1 MIDKQLLSTRDIEK
15 LFGVTKHTIMLWRNN
30 GTLPYTKI
38 NERKF
43 LYKKEDIEKLLNLEK
58 SNNQNKRKNI
68 IYCRVSNQKQKDDLQ
83 KQKQLLTDYCNINGI
98 IPNLILTEVAS
109 GMNEN
114 RSEFNKL
121 IDLVVDNQVDKI
133 YITYK
138 DRLTRF
144 GFDYFKNLFKKFNTE
159 IVILNNPINQNNL
172 EQELTEDLISII
184 HHFSMKMYSNR
195 RKQLK
200 EIQKELQK

>member
-98 IPNLILTEVAS
+98 IPDLILTEVAS